1 MRDFGMTVM
10 GWPPKGPSKNKV
22 RIWTASKWLCGGLIW
37 FALAAAPV
45 CAEPDELESSIE
57 FAPDDPVDAP
67 TSPVAPPMERPDPV
81 TSDSNDPPLLQSHRK
96 YETNDNNS
104 IVPKKPTLSLRGQN
118 REATVFGAYRVR
130 LSYAIP
136 KFNGGLKSY
145 KTAYGNANGYPEI
158 GADWFA
164 WDWYASLGVG
174 LRAGYYTANGH
185 ALQVNDGVNKTD
197 PKTLGD
203 GDVHIDPNGPTALT
217 LLPLKL
223 LATAELTPFR
233 RKWVVVDGWAG
244 YERLYFQEVRKVPVA
259 ATNTGTTAAAPVD
272 MALVNRGWLNAT
284 VVGAAVNVLLNPI
297 DQASSYSAHTGMGIG
312 SIYLTGYSEWIR
324 ALDRNRL
331 SFGRTVFGIAFT
343 FETSN

>member
-10 GWPPKGPSKNKV
+10 ARP
-22 RIWTASKWLCGGLIW
+22 SKWLCGGLVW
-37 FALAAAPV
+37 FGLAAAPV
-45 CAEPDELESSIE
+45 YAEPEELESSIE

-67 TSPVAPPMERPDPV
+67 PSLSAPQVERADPA
-81 TSDSNDPPLLQSHRK
+81 SDPNEPPLLQSHRK
-96 YETNDNNS
+96 YESNDKNAA
-104 IVPKKPTLSLRGQN
+104 PQKPAFSLRGRN

-145 KTAYGNANGYPEI
+145 KTAYGSANGYPEI

-164 WDWYASLGVG
+164 WDWYATLGFG

-185 ALQVNDGVNKTD
+185 ALQVNEGVDKPD

-203 GDVHIDPNGPTALT
+203 SDVHIDPNGPTALT

-223 LATAELTPFR
+223 LATAELTPFH
-233 RKWVVVDGWAG
+233 RKWVVLDGWAG

-272 MALVNRGWLNAT
+272 MALVNRGWLNST
-284 VVGAAVNVLLNPI
+284 VVGAAINVLLNPL
-297 DQASSYSAHTGMGIG
+297 DQASSYAAHTGMGIG
-312 SIYLTGYSEWIR
+312 AIYLTGYSEWIR